1 MENYPTLSII
11 NFSANSCILNIG
23 MDMIEDHILDIES
36 IHRIDLD
43 HEIQIIIP
51 MIETNNSFDGSNIY
65 PLNLNDI
72 PGSTWITVIIKFD
85 INDEEAIA
93 ASSIYIADPVE
104 NRKHKPRS
112 IGPNR
117 RSKNTISSN
126 KRQKTNP
133 IRQKREIIDISK
145 GNNK

>member
-11 NFSANSCILNIG
+11 DHSDNSCILNIG
-23 MDMIEDHILDIES
+23 MDMIENHNLDIQS
-36 IHRIDLD
+36 IHRIDLES
-43 HEIQIIIP
+43 EIQLIIP
-51 MIETNNSFDGSNIY
+51 LIETTQFFEGTTIY
-65 PLNLNDI
+65 PINVNDI
-72 PGSTWITVIIKFD
+72 PGNTWITVIIKFD
-85 INDEEAIA
+85 INDEQAIA

-117 RSKNTISSN
+117 RSKKAISSN
-126 KRQKTNP
+126 KRRKINS
-133 IRQKREIIDISK
+133 IRQTKEIINISK